1 MQQNATRNLLAVFFF
16 TIISSTA
23 VFSQTCV
30 IDTNNYALFSPPSEQ
45 LPCVVRNSPCDIT
58 LQLFCPPTLGGI
70 GIDSIRV
77 TSFPGMPAG
86 LIKTSNPASGTM
98 YPYDR
103 MCIHISGTTTDTVG
117 YYEILYNG
125 TAYTSAGNA
134 PFSYLRA
141 NVAGALPEYALNVI
155 NPGDACPN
163 TDTLA
168 AGMKELYST
177 RAAFSVFPN
186 PTTGLFTFSLNAEQ
200 KLNGGITVMDVT
212 GRTIYTQVT
221 QAAPIFQTEIDL
233 SRFAKGIYF
242 VQYRTTEGTASK
254 KISKE

>member
-1 MQQNATRNLLAVFFF
+1 MQQNATRNLLVVFFF
-16 TIISSTA
+16 TIISCTA

-30 IDTNNYALFSPPSEQ
+30 IDTNNYALFSPPSET
-45 LPCVVRNSPCDIT
+45 LPCVIRNFSCDIM

-77 TSFPGMPAG
+77 TSFPGMPTG
-86 LIKTSNPASGTM
+86 LVKTSNPASGTM
-98 YPYDR
+98 YPFDR

-141 NVAGALPEYALNVI
+141 NVPGSLPDYALNVI
-155 NPGDACPN
+155 NPGDACTN
-163 TDTLA
+163 TDTVATGIKSLNTA
-168 AGMKELYST
+168 RT
-177 RAAFSVFPN
+177 TFSVFPN

-200 KLNGGITVMDVT
+200 KLNGGITIMDVT
-212 GRTIYTQVT
+212 GRIIYTQVT

-242 VQYRTTEGTASK
+242 VQYRTTERTASK